1 MTDTII
7 DMDYRLV
14 DTLNSDQLE
23 PEDLIGLGDE
33 VVKIISISPMKFG
46 FVLTY
51 ENEFGEKDIVEI
63 GDDEQF
69 DLYVLDQLQNS
80 RPVRNVRF
88 TYFVKNLLI

>member
-33 VVKIISISPMKFG
+33 VVKVISISPMKFG
-46 FVLTY
+46 FALTY
-51 ENEFGEKDIVEI
+51 ENEYGEKDIVDI

-69 DLYVLDQLQNS
+69 DLYVLD
-80 RPVRNVRF
+80 
-88 TYFVKNLLI
+88 

>member
-69 DLYVLDQLQNS
+69 DLYVLD
-80 RPVRNVRF
+80 
-88 TYFVKNLLI
+88 